1 MGLVIV
7 TSSDMGGSQSLPL
20 EAVEGFT
27 PEEVA
32 RLHKRFRKL
41 DKDSNESLCVEE
53 FLALPELKEN
63 PLVQRVVSV
72 FDTNNSG
79 ELDFTEFVRGLAMF
93 TTKNVDREKKLRFLF
108 SIYDTDRDGLIRN
121 AELFEVLKMMVGTNL
136 TETQL
141 QQIVDKTGQGPGWY
155 DQPRDRVIVM
165 PMMMSPR
172 LLQ

>member
-1 MGLVIV
+1 
-7 TSSDMGGSQSLPL
+7 MGGSQSLPL
-20 EAVEGFT
+20 ETVEGFT

-79 ELDFTEFVRGLAMF
+79 ELDFIEFVRGLAMF
-93 TTKNVDREKKLRFLF
+93 TTKNVDREKKLKFLF
-108 SIYDTDRDGLIRN
+108 SIYDTDRDGFIRN
-121 AELFEVLKMMVGTNL
+121 SELFEVRISISIDQRKSVIDDL
-136 TETQL
+136 
-141 QQIVDKTGQGPGWY
+141 PGAQDDGWNK
-155 DQPRDRVIVM
+155 PNRDPATADR
-165 PMMMSPR
+165 
-172 LLQ
+172 

>member
-1 MGLVIV
+1 MG
-7 TSSDMGGSQSLPL
+7 
-20 EAVEGFT
+20 
-27 PEEVA
+27 
-32 RLHKRFRKL
+32 RFRKL

-121 AELFEVLKMMVGTNL
+121 AELFE
-136 TETQL
+136 
-141 QQIVDKTGQGPGWY
+141 GQG
-155 DQPRDRVIVM
+155 VIVM
-165 PMMMSPR
+165 PMMMSPL

>member
-1 MGLVIV
+1 
-7 TSSDMGGSQSLPL
+7 MGGSQSLPL
-20 EAVEGFT
+20 ETVEGFT

-79 ELDFTEFVRGLAMF
+79 ELDFIEFVRGLAMF
-93 TTKNVDREKKLRFLF
+93 TTKNVDREKKLKFLF
-108 SIYDTDRDGLIRN
+108 SIYDTDRDGFIRN
-121 AELFEVLKMMVGTNL
+121 SELFEVRISISINQRNSVIDDL
-136 TETQL
+136 
-141 QQIVDKTGQGPGWY
+141 PGAQDDGWNK
-155 DQPRDRVIVM
+155 PNRDPATADR
-165 PMMMSPR
+165 
-172 LLQ
+172 

>member
-1 MGLVIV
+1 
-7 TSSDMGGSQSLPL
+7 MGGSQSLPL

-93 TTKNVDREKKLRFLF
+93 TTKNVDRDKKLKFLF
-108 SIYDTDRDGLIRN
+108 SIYDTDRDGLIKN
-121 AELFEVLKMMVGTNL
+121 AELFEV
-136 TETQL
+136 
-141 QQIVDKTGQGPGWY
+141 
-155 DQPRDRVIVM
+155 
-165 PMMMSPR
+165 S
-172 LLQ
+172 

>member
-1 MGLVIV
+1 
-7 TSSDMGGSQSLPL
+7 MGGSQSLPL
-20 EAVEGFT
+20 ETVEGFT

-79 ELDFTEFVRGLAMF
+79 ELDFIEFVRGLAMF
-93 TTKNVDREKKLRFLF
+93 TTKNVDREKKLKFLF
-108 SIYDTDRDGLIRN
+108 SIYDTDRDGFIRN
-121 AELFEVLKMMVGTNL
+121 SELFEVRISISIDQRNSVIDDL
-136 TETQL
+136 
-141 QQIVDKTGQGPGWY
+141 PGAQDDGWNK
-155 DQPRDRVIVM
+155 PNRDPATADR
-165 PMMMSPR
+165 
-172 LLQ
+172 